1 MVEAVHVTMSSLDP
15 RGYPQDFPR
24 NYPMQKII
32 LASQSAVRQQLLQNA
47 GVSFIAENAR
57 IDEPLLKTSLSAE
70 GAPPRDLVD
79 QLAEA
84 KAAKLARKNSDAVV
98 IGCDQILEFEGNI
111 LSKPDSL
118 EDARAQLTM
127 LRGKSHKLMSA
138 AVIYH
143 EAQPIWRHIG
153 VVRLFMAEFSDS
165 YLDAYLARNWPD
177 IAQAV
182 GAYMLESEG
191 IRLFSRVEGSYFD
204 VLGLPL
210 TEVLNFLALRGFI
223 ER

>member
-1 MVEAVHVTMSSLDP
+1 
-15 RGYPQDFPR
+15 
-24 NYPMQKII
+24 MQKII
-32 LASQSAVRQQLLQNA
+32 LASQSAIRQQLLQNA

-57 IDEPLLKTSLSAE
+57 IDESLLKTSLLAE

-98 IGCDQILEFEGNI
+98 IGCDQILEFEGNV

-143 EAQPIWRHIG
+143 EAQTIWRHIG

-165 YLDAYLARNWPD
+165 YLDAYLSRNWPD

>member
-1 MVEAVHVTMSSLDP
+1 
-15 RGYPQDFPR
+15 
-24 NYPMQKII
+24 
-32 LASQSAVRQQLLQNA
+32 
-47 GVSFIAENAR
+47 
-57 IDEPLLKTSLSAE
+57 
-70 GAPPRDLVD
+70 
-79 QLAEA
+79 
-84 KAAKLARKNSDAVV
+84 
-98 IGCDQILEFEGNI
+98 
-111 LSKPDSL
+111 
-118 EDARAQLTM
+118 
-127 LRGKSHKLMSA
+127 MSA

-143 EAQPIWRHIG
+143 EVKPIWRHIG

-191 IRLFSRVEGSYFD
+191 IRLFSRVEGSYFE

>member
-1 MVEAVHVTMSSLDP
+1 
-15 RGYPQDFPR
+15 
-24 NYPMQKII
+24 MQKII

-57 IDEPLLKTSLSAE
+57 IDESLLKTSLLAE

-84 KAAKLARKNSDAVV
+84 KAAKLARKNPDAVV

-111 LSKPDSL
+111 LSKPASL

-153 VVRLFMAEFSDS
+153 GVRLFMAEFSES

-177 IAQAV
+177 IAKSV

>member
-1 MVEAVHVTMSSLDP
+1 
-15 RGYPQDFPR
+15 
-24 NYPMQKII
+24 MQKII
-32 LASQSAVRQQLLQNA
+32 LASQSAIRQQLLQNA

-57 IDEPLLKTSLSAE
+57 IDESLLKTSLLAE

-98 IGCDQILEFEGNI
+98 IGCDQILEFEGNV

-143 EAQPIWRHIG
+143 EAQTIWRHIG

-165 YLDAYLARNWPD
+165 YLDAYLSRNWPD

-191 IRLFSRVEGSYFD
+191 IRLFSRIEGSYFD

>member
-1 MVEAVHVTMSSLDP
+1 
-15 RGYPQDFPR
+15 
-24 NYPMQKII
+24 MQKII

-84 KAAKLARKNSDAVV
+84 KAAKLARKNPDAVV

-111 LSKPDSL
+111 LSKPDSM

-143 EAQPIWRHIG
+143 EAQPIWRHFC

>member
-1 MVEAVHVTMSSLDP
+1 
-15 RGYPQDFPR
+15 
-24 NYPMQKII
+24 MQKII
-32 LASQSAVRQQLLQNA
+32 LASQSVVRQQLLQNA

-57 IDEPLLKTSLSAE
+57 IDESLLKTSLLAE
-70 GAPPRDLVD
+70 CAPPRDLVD

-84 KAAKLARKNSDAVV
+84 KAAKLARKNPDAVV

-143 EAQPIWRHIG
+143 EAHPIWRHIG

-165 YLDAYLARNWPD
+165 YLNAYLARNWPD
-177 IAQAV
+177 IAQSV